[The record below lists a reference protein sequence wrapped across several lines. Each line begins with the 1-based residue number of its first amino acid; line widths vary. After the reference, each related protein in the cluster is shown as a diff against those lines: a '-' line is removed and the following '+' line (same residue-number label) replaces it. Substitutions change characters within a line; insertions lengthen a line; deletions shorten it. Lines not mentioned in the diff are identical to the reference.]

1 MVALGETV
9 VGEEEAAAT
18 GGVELEALLPVA
30 PPADGVAEEPVGLA
44 VEVELPPEAGAEEG
58 EASPENAVATS
69 EEDK

>member
-1 MVALGETV
+1 MVALGEAV
-9 VGEEEAAAT
+9 VGEGEAAAT

-30 PPADGVAEEPVGLA
+30 PPDGVAEEPVGLA
-44 VEVELPPEAGAEEG
+44 VVVEPPPEAAAAEG